1 MNWAYELHGT
11 RFAYGEEPVLDI
23 DELRIARAGI
33 TALVGPNGSGKSTLL
48 NRLAFLT
55 WTGQGSMRF
64 LDREISAG
72 DFKQFRRMVGYVQQ
86 KPYLFH
92 ASVQD
97 NIELGLKLRGL
108 SKSLRRDRVQ
118 NSLSEFGLEKIAHR
132 HAHGLSG
139 GETQKVALARAL
151 ILEPPILILD
161 EPFNH
166 LDKGFREVF
175 ESLISRIAQRDGV
188 TVIITTHDQFKAQT
202 LAGQVFSLID
212 GRLIP
217 MSVMNLYTGR
227 IDGDRFD
234 TGRLS
239 IIIPPHL
246 PAGNRLAIEANQ
258 LVLSRE
264 PLESSMRNRFPGRV
278 LRLADEDRW
287 IHVTVDAG
295 ELFHAVITP
304 AALQELGVSIGDT
317 VWVSFKSTSVHVF

>member
-1 MNWAYELHGT
+1 M
-11 RFAYGEEPVLDI
+11 
-23 DELRIARAGI
+23 
-33 TALVGPNGSGKSTLL
+33 
-48 NRLAFLT
+48 
-55 WTGQGSMRF
+55 
-64 LDREISAG
+64 
-72 DFKQFRRMVGYVQQ
+72 
-86 KPYLFH
+86 
-92 ASVQD
+92 
-97 NIELGLKLRGL
+97 
-108 SKSLRRDRVQ
+108 
-118 NSLSEFGLEKIAHR
+118 
-132 HAHGLSG
+132 
-139 GETQKVALARAL
+139 ALARAL
-151 ILEPPILILD
+151 IHSPGILILD

-166 LDKGFREVF
+166 LDRSFREFLEEMFRV
-175 ESLISRIAQRDGV
+175 LVNRDGV

-264 PLESSMRNRFPGRV
+264 PLESSMRNGFQGRV
-278 LRLADEDRW
+278 LRLADENLW